1 MILEN
6 KKGTTL
12 AYDKWFELDT
22 PVDLTD
28 YKYLKAEIYSPTAD
42 NAANRK
48 IGINFL
54 NSDWE
59 SVGEASTI
67 SITDTIYAEI
77 KNPVSGKREVKIVQ
91 FFAQN
96 TTDWSTI
103 DGITVNVKKVTATNT
118 KE

>member
-6 KKGTTL
+6 KTGTTK
-12 AYDKWFELDT
+12 AYDKWFELET
-22 PVDLTD
+22 PVDLTN
-28 YKYLKAEIYSPTAD
+28 YKYLKTEVYSPTAE

-48 IGINFL
+48 ILIKFL
-54 NSDWE
+54 NSEWK
-59 SVGEASTI
+59 SVGFTSTI

-77 KNPVSGKREVKIVQ
+77 ENPESGNREVKIVQ